1 MTTLP
6 VAYTAGKVVRDDR
19 DAVDLIAEAHYEHQ
33 AEWVLLPVDLLP
45 PDFFRLQTG
54 VAGAIAQK
62 FVNYRM
68 HLAIVGDVSAHED
81 VSEAFRDW
89 VREANEGRNLWFVPD
104 LATFDERLDSR
115 YGGGSVGAGA

>member
-6 VAYTAGKVVRDDR
+6 IAFTAGKVVHDDR

-45 PDFFRLQTG
+45 AGFFRLQTG
-54 VAGAIAQK
+54 MAGAIAQK

-68 HLAIVGDVSAHED
+68 KLAIVGDVSAHED
-81 VSEAFRDW
+81 ASEAFRDW
-89 VREANEGRNLWFVPD
+89 VGETNEGRDLWFVPD
-104 LATFDERLDSR
+104 LAAFDERLDSR
-115 YGGGSVGAGA
+115 YGGGGDGGGA

>member
-6 VAYTAGKVVRDDR
+6 IAFTAGKVVRDDR

-68 HLAIVGDVSAHED
+68 KLAIVGDVSAHED
-81 VSEAFRDW
+81 ASQAFRDW
-89 VREANEGRNLWFVPD
+89 VRETNESRDLWFVPD
-104 LATFDERLDSR
+104 LAAFDERLDSR
-115 YGGGSVGAGA
+115 YGRAGDGPGA

>member
-1 MTTLP
+1 
-6 VAYTAGKVVRDDR
+6 VHDDR

-68 HLAIVGDVSAHED
+68 KLAIVGDVSAHED
-81 VSEAFRDW
+81 ASEAFRDW
-89 VREANEGRNLWFVPD
+89 VRETNEGRNLWFVPD
-104 LATFDERLDSR
+104 LAAFDERLDSR
-115 YGGGSVGAGA
+115 YGGGSDGAGA